1 MNKVILMGRLVRDP
15 ETRPLTDTMQVCNFC
30 VAVDRKY
37 KKDGGQAADF
47 PNVVAFGKTA
57 DFIDKYFH
65 KGMKIAL
72 EGRIQTSSYEK
83 DGRKH
88 YTTEVVAESVE
99 FAESKKVEEKAQEN
113 NEAEE
118 WVEMP
123 ANMEL
128 PFT

>member
-1 MNKVILMGRLVRDP
+1 MNRVILMGRLVRDP
-15 ETRPLTDTMQVCNFC
+15 ETRPLADSYVTNFA

-57 DFIDKYFH
+57 EFIDKYFH
-65 KGMKIAL
+65 RGMKIAI

-99 FAESKKVEEKAQEN
+99 FAESKKVEEKAQGN

-118 WVEMP
+118 WVAIPE
-123 ANMEL
+123 NVEL

>member
-15 ETRPLTDTMQVCNFC
+15 ETRPLADSYVTNFA

-57 DFIDKYFH
+57 EFIDKYFH
-65 KGMKIAL
+65 RGMKIAL

-99 FAESKKVEEKAQEN
+99 FAESKKVEEKAQGN

-118 WVEMP
+118 WVAIPE
-123 ANMEL
+123 NVEL

>member
-1 MNKVILMGRLVRDP
+1 MNRVILMGRLVRDP
-15 ETRPLTDTMQVCNFC
+15 ETRPLADSYVTNFA

-57 DFIDKYFH
+57 EFIDKYFH

-99 FAESKKVEEKAQEN
+99 FAESKKVEEKAQGN

-118 WVEMP
+118 WVAIPE
-123 ANMEL
+123 NVEL

>member
-1 MNKVILMGRLVRDP
+1 MNRVILMGRLVRDP
-15 ETRPLTDTMQVCNFC
+15 ETRPLADSYVSNFC

-57 DFIDKYFH
+57 EFIDKYFH
-65 KGMKIAL
+65 KGMKIAI

-99 FAESKKVEEKAQEN
+99 FAESKKVEEKTQGN

-118 WVEMP
+118 WVAIPE
-123 ANMEL
+123 NVEL